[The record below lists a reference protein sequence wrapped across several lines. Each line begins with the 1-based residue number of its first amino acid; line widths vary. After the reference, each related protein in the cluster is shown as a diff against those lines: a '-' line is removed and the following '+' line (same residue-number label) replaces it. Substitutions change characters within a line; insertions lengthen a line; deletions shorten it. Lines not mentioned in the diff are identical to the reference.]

1 MTTIFFDNI
10 ARPDFA
16 TTVLA
21 PAPAPAPTPT
31 PPESTIHAIH
41 LAPPALPPHPP
52 AANFAMDRAIVR
64 QHNDDARAAHSVV
77 RRIHTE
83 SGGGGRSAHDD
94 ANDDANARRRRRRRP
109 SRAAATIDGHPYLTL
124 RRSSRPLKFRRHQR
138 HRHRSTSTSIDIDI
152 VIIVPPSPSWHS
164 RRCDPVV
171 VRRRPRQGRC
181 GRAEDDGIGTTNA
194 TSSIISSSFLLVL
207 FVVVFLKYFWE

>member
-16 TTVLA
+16 TTVLAPA

-83 SGGGGRSAHDD
+83 GGGGGGGARTMMQTTMPMRGDVVVDD
-94 ANDDANARRRRRRRP
+94 HHARRRR
-109 SRAAATIDGHPYLTL
+109 STATPILP
-124 RRSSRPLKFRRHQR
+124 
-138 HRHRSTSTSIDIDI
+138 
-152 VIIVPPSPSWHS
+152 
-164 RRCDPVV
+164 
-171 VRRRPRQGRC
+171 
-181 GRAEDDGIGTTNA
+181 
-194 TSSIISSSFLLVL
+194 
-207 FVVVFLKYFWE
+207 FVVLRGP